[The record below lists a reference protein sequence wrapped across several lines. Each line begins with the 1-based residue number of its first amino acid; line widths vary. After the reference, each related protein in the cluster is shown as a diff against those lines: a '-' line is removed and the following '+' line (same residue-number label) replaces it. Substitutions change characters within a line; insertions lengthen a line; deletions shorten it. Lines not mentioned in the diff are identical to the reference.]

1 MMWKS
6 ALAIG
11 LTSSTALLG
20 QSGSAPLPSRLSDF
34 LTRQAGLTAIEQA
47 PLLQGE
53 PVTLVLEAAA
63 PQEVAVFGAVWVKAP
78 ISRYVAAVQD
88 IEQMERGGSFRITK
102 RISSPPRL
110 EDFDQLTLTEQD
122 ILDLQACKVGSCD
135 VKLGEE
141 ALARI
146 QKEINWAAPSA
157 AADVQRLFRRLVFE
171 YVSAYLEGGNA
182 RLPVYRD
189 SEQPTSVAKEFASMI
204 DGMPSLDEYLPGVRP
219 YLLEFPK
226 VTLPKSTSFLYWQ
239 DAQFG
244 LKPTIRISHLTIAQQ
259 ETHVAVV
266 SKMLYATHYFWT
278 AIELRVLVPDPPRG
292 EGFWFASVNRSRSDG
307 LTGLTGTLI
316 RVAVQ
321 REVEKGMEGSLRVMK
336 ARLEAP

>member
-1 MMWKS
+1 
-6 ALAIG
+6 
-11 LTSSTALLG
+11 
-20 QSGSAPLPSRLSDF
+20 
-34 LTRQAGLTAIEQA
+34 
-47 PLLQGE
+47 
-53 PVTLVLEAAA
+53 
-63 PQEVAVFGAVWVKAP
+63 
-78 ISRYVAAVQD
+78 
-88 IEQMERGGSFRITK
+88 
-102 RISSPPRL
+102 
-110 EDFDQLTLTEQD
+110 
-122 ILDLQACKVGSCD
+122 
-135 VKLGEE
+135 
-141 ALARI
+141 
-146 QKEINWAAPSA
+146 
-157 AADVQRLFRRLVFE
+157 
-171 YVSAYLEGGNA
+171 
-182 RLPVYRD
+182 
-189 SEQPTSVAKEFASMI
+189 
-204 DGMPSLDEYLPGVRP
+204 
-219 YLLEFPK
+219 
-226 VTLPKSTSFLYWQ
+226 LYWQ

>member
-11 LTSSTALLG
+11 LISSTALFG
-20 QSGSAPLPSRLSDF
+20 QSGPGPLPPRLSDF
-34 LTRQAGLTAIEQA
+34 LQRQAGLTETEQA

-63 PQEVAVFGAVWVKAP
+63 PQEVAVFGAVWVRAP
-78 ISRYVAAVQD
+78 IARYVAAVQD

-122 ILDLQACKVGSCD
+122 VLDLKACKVGSCD
-135 VKLGEE
+135 IKLGEE

-157 AADVQRLFRRLVFE
+157 TADVQRLFRRLAFE
-171 YVSAYLEGGNA
+171 YVNGYLEGGNA

-189 SEQPTSVAKEFASMI
+189 AQQPTSVAREFASMI
-204 DGMPSLDEYLPGVRP
+204 DGMPSLNEFLPGVRP

-244 LKPTIRISHLTIAQQ
+244 LKPTIRISHVTIAQQ

-266 SKMLYATHYFWT
+266 SKMIYATHYFWT
-278 AIELRVLVPDPPRG
+278 AIELRVLVPDLPRG

-307 LTGLTGTLI
+307 LTGLTGTLL

-321 REVEKGMEGSLRVMK
+321 REVEKGMEGSLRAMK